1 MKNEQINDEY
11 EDLDRLEDNE
21 LIEDTIVEI
30 ESAQLPPDIPIYHLR
45 LACSSETFFAI
56 YKGDTLPPKSQV
68 IVPTRY
74 GRDLAVV
81 IRQLRNDNR
90 KFTKI
95 TRIER
100 PATDEDLERAR
111 NNARYEEKAFLVC
124 RDLIEEHG
132 LTAKG
137 LSMKLLTAHYLL
149 EEPKIVFFYTAEK
162 RVDFRALL
170 KDLIAYFK
178 TRIELKQIGYR
189 EDARICGGIGVC
201 GREFCCH
208 AVFDRLKSITI
219 KMAKEQKLSL
229 NTNKISGPCEKLLC
243 CLAYEHDFYMEQAKL
258 LPPEGY
264 KITYQGTLWK
274 IIELNL
280 LLGMATLETEDGKK
294 TMLPKTQFEKNN
306 DRWFVK
312 NSGKGKG
319 EKILQ

>member
-1 MKNEQINDEY
+1 
-11 EDLDRLEDNE
+11 
-21 LIEDTIVEI
+21 
-30 ESAQLPPDIPIYHLR
+30 
-45 LACSSETFFAI
+45 
-56 YKGDTLPPKSQV
+56 
-68 IVPTRY
+68 VPTRY

-81 IRQLRNDNR
+81 IRQLKNDSR
-90 KFTKI
+90 KFSKI
-95 TRIER
+95 TQIER
-100 PATDEDLERAR
+100 PATEEDLERAR
-111 NNARYEEKAFLVC
+111 NNVRYEERAFLVC
-124 RDLIEEHG
+124 RGLINEHR
-132 LTAKG
+132 LN
-137 LSMKLLTAHYLL
+137 MKLLTAHYLL

-162 RVDFRALL
+162 RVDFRGLL
-170 KDLIAYFK
+170 KDLVAYFK
-178 TRIELKQIGYR
+178 TRIELRQIGFR
-189 EDARICGGIGVC
+189 DDSRINGGIGVC

-208 AVFDRLKSITI
+208 AVFDRLKPISI